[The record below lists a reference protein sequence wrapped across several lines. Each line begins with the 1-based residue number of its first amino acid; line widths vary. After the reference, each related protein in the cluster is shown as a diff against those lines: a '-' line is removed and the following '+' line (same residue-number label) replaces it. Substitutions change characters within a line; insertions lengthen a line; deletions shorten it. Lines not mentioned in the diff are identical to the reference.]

1 MINFLLNNSQSFEL
15 FLQLENY
22 IERQMKVKT
31 NKFTDNEIS
40 KALKI
45 YNYFIENSFSNFE
58 EKKLSKK
65 TFNLLLA
72 KIKKNKLPFILAILN
87 NEVIGLAFVNKFREK
102 SGYRYSYEHSIY
114 VDPNFINSGYGNKIL
129 KELIKICKK
138 IGKIR
143 NLIAVIGGK
152 NNFAS
157 VKIHKK
163 NGFNYIGTIKN
174 AGFKKNKWIDSIYM
188 QKRLWKK

>member
-1 MINFLLNNSQSFEL
+1 
-15 FLQLENY
+15 
-22 IERQMKVKT
+22 MKVKT

-58 EKKLSKK
+58 ERKLSKK

-87 NEVIGLAFVNKFREK
+87 HEVIGLAFVNKFREK

-129 KELIKICKK
+129 KELIKICRK
-138 IGKIR
+138 IEKIR

-152 NNFAS
+152 NNLAS

-163 NGFNYIGTIKN
+163 NGFSYIGTIKN

-188 QKRLWKK
+188 QKRL